1 VTILDPTDPRGDIDR
16 MAADGR
22 ISGDDAATLHDFVS
36 FLGDPTSRCP
46 ICLQGDHAS
55 ALDCPEVSDEEKAAA
70 RARRAAASTA
80 STDEPHQRGAETV
93 DELGPNARARYG
105 V

>member
-1 VTILDPTDPRGDIDR
+1 VTMLDPADPRGDIDR

-22 ISGDDAATLHDFVS
+22 ISSDDATTLHDFVS

-70 RARRAAASTA
+70 RARAALTQRTA
-80 STDEPHQRGAETV
+80 DYAPRVA
-93 DELGPNARARYG
+93 DLNARMRAR
-105 V
+105 